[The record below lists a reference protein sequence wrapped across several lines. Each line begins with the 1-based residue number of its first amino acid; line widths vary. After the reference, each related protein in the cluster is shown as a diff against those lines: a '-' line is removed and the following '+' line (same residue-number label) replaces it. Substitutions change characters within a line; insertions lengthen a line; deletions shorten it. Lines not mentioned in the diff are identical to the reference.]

1 MGQWKM
7 AVIEEEIFNKMCY
20 VILANFFNFYVF
32 LYSYFKEAWHSQHT
46 SIATIQ
52 LNSIELLMTYLRALS
67 HLFFSHLFHIGF
79 PEKLA
84 LSWKLSWIKFFEG
97 CYESLPR
104 GDFWGQNRQKL
115 VCNTVSTNLSADPTM
130 TSKAEM
136 TIQNC
141 SKLGCSLITYTL
153 CRPVIHYRLPENGAY
168 LWMRVLPLLES
179 ISAQL

>member
-52 LNSIELLMTYLRALS
+52 LNSIELLMTYLRALC

-79 PEKLA
+79 PDKLA

-141 SKLGCSLITYTL
+141 SKLGLGTEIL
-153 CRPVIHYRLPENGAY
+153 Y
-168 LWMRVLPLLES
+168 LLS
-179 ISAQL
+179 TSH